1 VTHTAAG
8 VFTRREPL
16 ADYLAAGDWVSSS
29 MLRRFSRGE
38 DPAPRLPTV
47 AEDARFT
54 LGDAFHTLLL
64 EPHRFGED
72 FLTLDGNDVLPP
84 ATTETEV
91 FARRWLQP
99 ATARAL
105 RAMRDN
111 ALACPL
117 GPVARWMADGE
128 MERSIYWTDAAG
140 LRSKARPDCLTADT
154 IVEVKTVTDAR
165 PEAFAQTRAH
175 FGYDLQAAHYVEAVT
190 ALTGR
195 MLPFAWV
202 TVEISPPY
210 TAWVHILVLA
220 DLDAARRALE
230 ALKRAFAACARPLAP
245 SSC

>member
-1 VTHTAAG
+1 MTEALTAAG

-29 MLRRFSRGE
+29 MLRRFARGE
-38 DPAPRLPTV
+38 DPAPRMPTP

-64 EPHRFGED
+64 EPERFGED
-72 FLTLDGNDVLPP
+72 FLTLDGTDALPP
-84 ATTETEV
+84 ATTEAEV

-111 ALACPL
+111 ALTCPL
-117 GPVARWMADGE
+117 GPVARWMADGA
-128 MERSIYWTDAAG
+128 MELSIYWTDAAG
-140 LRSKARPDCLTADT
+140 IRGKARPDCLTTDT

-165 PEAFAQTRAH
+165 PEAFANTRAW

-195 MLPFAWV
+195 TLPFAWV
-202 TVEISPPY
+202 TVEIVPPY
-210 TAWVHILVLA
+210 TAWVHTLTQPA
-220 DLDAARRALE
+220 LDAARQELA
-230 ALKRAFAACARPLAP
+230 ALKQAFAAKA
-245 SSC
+245 S